1 MTLDQDAMTAEIYS
15 EFYTLSQQ
23 ATREALKA
31 YDLSEI
37 DRENLILETKQNK
50 KSLVYKLFYA
60 YGVDKTLIATT
71 KVSTITKAATVKVTN
86 LDKKE

>member
-50 KSLVYKLFYA
+50 KSLVYKLFMLTA
-60 YGVDKTLIATT
+60 LIRHSSPQPRLAP
-71 KVSTITKAATVKVTN
+71 
-86 LDKKE
+86 